1 MIRLFSLL
9 PFLLL
14 LTFNIQ
20 AQEDSIPAMR
30 FGSFSLERE
39 LVLPG
44 PPEKVYDM
52 ITGDVSPWWQQRFT
66 RQPYRLVI
74 EPNPGG
80 GFWEIFDASGDGV
93 RHATVIY
100 AQRGKLLRLD
110 GPIGL
115 SGRAVQYV
123 TSFYLSSVDANKTM
137 LRLSVYIAGAYEPA
151 VPEMV
156 NQMWDKLLFQQ
167 LLPYA
172 EQQLGG
178 K

>member
-1 MIRLFSLL
+1 MGIICLL
-9 PFLLL
+9 SCQV
-14 LTFNIQ
+14 Q
-20 AQEDSIPAMR
+20 AQEDSIPGMS

-44 PPEKVYDM
+44 SPEEVYD
-52 ITGDVSPWWQQRFT
+52 ILTGDVSPWWQQRFT

-110 GPIGL
+110 GPLGL

-123 TSFYLSSVDANKTM
+123 SSFYLSPIETEKTM
-137 LRLSVYIAGAYEPA
+137 LRVSVYVSGAYEPA

-156 NQMWDKLLFQQ
+156 HQMWDKLLFQQ

-172 EQQLGG
+172 EQKFGG